1 MLESNSTISFRL
13 AGGHGAAL
21 LTKYPTHREDVKLA
35 GAFEKYAKEHY
46 ASWVTFAHET
56 GHGDINPVLVTGV
69 DRTKDFAMLCYSNDD
84 DDLRCEFTT
93 SVPGSYAW
101 GSWHRTGF
109 VYTNHGPQLASP
121 LPPQTAGLASSDD
134 DDTETAS
141 DGYNQCVFIRYYT
154 MRKRLGV
161 PRLIK
166 AAAGPHD
173 LPRWGRDG
181 EGSSVEADHDPDPD
195 PDSSSDSGSDSDSLF
210 DDDSD
215 DDGGSVTS
223 VDTESDV
230 VVHNVIA
237 VRCSQHLQLLTLTHS
252 NRRFPGRKG

>member
-93 SVPGSYAW
+93 SVPGSNAW
-101 GSWHRTGF
+101 GSWHRTGL
-109 VYTNHGPQLASP
+109 VY
-121 LPPQTAGLASSDD
+121 
-134 DDTETAS
+134 ES
-141 DGYNQCVFIRYYT
+141 DG
-154 MRKRLGV
+154 
-161 PRLIK
+161 
-166 AAAGPHD
+166 
-173 LPRWGRDG
+173 
-181 EGSSVEADHDPDPD
+181 GSSVTNVSFAPDIMAHRP
-195 PDSSSDSGSDSDSLF
+195 SSVRHPSCFLPSHPFRLTRFKDLQAFCSPTQLNISTPATYNTNANISFTQEDDNAEDATNLGDVDRQGLQTLLDIDSL
-210 DDDSD
+210 
-215 DDGGSVTS
+215 GSIRSEPRSPGMSGHLEKTS
-223 VDTESDV
+223 
-230 VVHNVIA
+230 
-237 VRCSQHLQLLTLTHS
+237 L
-252 NRRFPGRKG
+252 